1 MSVRDIT
8 ELADAN
14 TAAIHYHF
22 GSKQDL
28 IAAVLER
35 RAAAMG
41 QRREELLSRLEGQPT
56 VELRDVVQAAIVQPT
71 AELVAEGEGGR
82 NYVAFLA
89 ALGSHAELVALVVD
103 VYDPYTERCLPRAR
117 AGDPRAARRRPTPT
131 FRGRQGSR
139 QPPARPAPRADPALD
154 RPSAPR
160 NGRGRRQPRRH
171 AGRHLRCTR
180 DERRRSRR
188 GQGRS
193 RRTAPARRRA
203 ISSGPSSSSIGAL
216 NTSIPSGAVH
226 PMVSRVPRNAGRSNV
241 PSPGA
246 RRA

>member
-1 MSVRDIT
+1 M
-8 ELADAN
+8 
-14 TAAIHYHF
+14 
-22 GSKQDL
+22 
-28 IAAVLER
+28 
-35 RAAAMG
+35 
-41 QRREELLSRLEGQPT
+41 
-56 VELRDVVQAAIVQPT
+56 QPT

-103 VYDPYTERCLPRAR
+103 VYDPYTERCLRALER
-117 AGDPRAARRRPTPT
+117 VTPDLPDDVRLQRFAVGKDLANRLLGQPHGQIQLWIDRQRPGTGAVADSLVDMLVGIFAAPVTNAAG
-131 FRGRQGSR
+131 
-139 QPPARPAPRADPALD
+139 
-154 RPSAPR
+154 
-160 NGRGRRQPRRH
+160 
-171 AGRHLRCTR
+171 
-180 DERRRSRR
+180 SRR

-226 PMVSRVPRNAGRSNV
+226 PMASSVPTNAGRSKV